1 MPFEPFES
9 FDQFVWIISVFFA
22 LKTYAF
28 GVIYIK

>member
-1 MPFEPFES
+1 MPFEP

>member
-9 FDQFVWIISVFFA
+9 FDQFVWIISAFFV

>member
-1 MPFEPFES
+1 MPFEL

>member
-1 MPFEPFES
+1 MPFGPFES
-9 FDQFVWIISVFFA
+9 FNQFVWIISVFFA